1 MCWAQSKC
9 SKGAVII
16 SLYLSISDQSEKEYL
31 LALEERE
38 AEADL
43 THFSSTLTV
52 SPVLSMARRASA
64 MFSCLLSHSNTPF
77 IRPVTHAWVGYL
89 NRRGPKEFL

>member
-9 SKGAVII
+9 SKGAIII

-52 SPVLSMARRASA
+52 SPVLSMVKRASA
-64 MFSCLLSHSNTPF
+64 MFSCLSSEPLKYSIH
-77 IRPVTHAWVGYL
+77 
-89 NRRGPKEFL
+89 